1 LARVNVSDPW
11 ERKGFYIF
19 PEKAHGCG
27 WLTGLARVNVSDPWE
42 RKGFYIF
49 SEKFLFNAEVGRK
62 LGKISRHLRKI

>member
-1 LARVNVSDPW
+1 VSDPW